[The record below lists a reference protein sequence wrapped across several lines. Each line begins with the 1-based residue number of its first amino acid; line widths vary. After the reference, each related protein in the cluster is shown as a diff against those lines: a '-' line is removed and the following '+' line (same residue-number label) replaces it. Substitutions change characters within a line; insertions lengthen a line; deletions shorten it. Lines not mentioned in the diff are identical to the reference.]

1 MGTQVA
7 ITRTAWAGTS
17 GGAGLSQWAW
27 HDATGA
33 EPTVTEAQAAVNATR
48 AFWDAIKLY
57 IPNEVVL
64 TVLPTVDLYDWQ
76 TGTLYG
82 SHTVGTAPATVTG
95 TGASSYNMAA
105 GVKVNHQTEIIAN
118 GRRVRG
124 TTYVVPADGAS
135 YTATGGVS
143 TGVKTAIDA
152 AGIVYLASMST
163 AGNAALVWSRPTS
176 PGPSTDGF
184 TSVVSS
190 MKTADKAAILRGR
203 RD

>member
-7 ITRTAWAGTS
+7 VTRIDWAGTS

-33 EPTVTEAQAAVNATR
+33 EPTVTECQAAVNAART
-48 AFWDAIKLY
+48 FWDSIKAYL
-57 IPNEVVL
+57 PNEIVL
-64 TVLPTVDLYDWQ
+64 TVLPTVDLYDWE

-95 TGASSYNMAA
+95 TDTASYNMAA
-105 GVKVNHQTEIIAN
+105 GLKVNHHTEIIAN

-124 TTYVVPADGAS
+124 CTYIVPAATVG
-135 YTATGGVS
+135 YTNTGGVS
-143 TGVKTAIDA
+143 AGAKTAIDA
-152 AGIVYLASMST
+152 AGIAYIVAMST
-163 AGNAALVWSRPTS
+163 AGLAPLVWSRPTS

-190 MKTADKAAILRGR
+190 MKTGDKCAILRGR